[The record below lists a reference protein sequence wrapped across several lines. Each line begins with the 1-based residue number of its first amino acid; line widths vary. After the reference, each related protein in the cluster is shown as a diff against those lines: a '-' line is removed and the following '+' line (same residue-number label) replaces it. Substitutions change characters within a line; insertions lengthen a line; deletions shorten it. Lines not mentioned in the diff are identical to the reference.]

1 MKLLTNEFYHEI
13 GSRAND
19 ADENETQTQTGTAFG
34 DEDETEAKAEAGAA
48 AGADLGPWRLW
59 PVAAVKRK
67 DK

>member
-1 MKLLTNEFYHEI
+1 MNFTTKLAR
-13 GSRAND
+13 G
-19 ADENETQTQTGTAFG
+19 QTMQMRMRLKLSLG
-34 DEDETEAKAEAGAA
+34 DEDETGAEAEAA